1 MKTFFYGF
9 LIVLFILHQDFW
21 LWDNTNL
28 MLGFLPVGLAYHVV
42 FSIAA
47 AVAWYLAIRFA
58 WPHELLQ
65 ELDGDDESIEGKK
78 AST

>member
-58 WPHELLQ
+58 WPDELLR
-65 ELDGDDESIEGKK
+65 EFNESGQGKEGE
-78 AST
+78 ASR